1 MKLYIGNLSYQATE
15 SELYDWFAQA
25 GVTVDEI
32 TIVRDR
38 FSGESRGF
46 AFADINDESAASQA
60 IASCNGRDF
69 LGRRLVVNEARP
81 REERRPDRRP
91 SGGGHGARPRR
102 GPRY

>member
-15 SELYDWFAQA
+15 SELYELFSQA
-25 GVTVDEI
+25 GVTADEI

-46 AFADINDESAASQA
+46 AFADIKDDNAATQA

-81 REERRPDRRP
+81 REERRPERR
-91 SGGGHGARPRR
+91 GGGGSGSRSRR